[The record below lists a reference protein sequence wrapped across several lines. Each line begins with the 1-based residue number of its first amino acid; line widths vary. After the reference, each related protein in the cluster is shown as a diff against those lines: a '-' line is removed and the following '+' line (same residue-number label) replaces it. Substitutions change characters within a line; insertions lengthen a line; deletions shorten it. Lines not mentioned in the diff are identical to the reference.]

1 MRCNTLAFSPP
12 PSSSH
17 ALHPKSLTSPSPQAP
32 ANLSPKPPPH
42 PTPLPRPPGDL
53 RRHHRAHLPY
63 ISPIPPYISPTSAG
77 DLRRHPRAHRQP
89 GLSLGQ
95 VAAAPAADVRISPL
109 HSPGI
114 SPVSPSGKW
123 QQLQQQMCA
132 PPTPRPTASTTAHG
146 CNMVVARITSSRAV
160 AGATRSTARRTRTP
174 SKSSSARTATSMYS
188 SCRHCVHATIACACT
203 LRTLCTHAACT
214 LEATHMHMHVLAR
227 ARARNTQPRRA

>member
-1 MRCNTLAFSPP
+1 MVLRVRHRGVACNTWVVYCSSKSLSNPGACSFLVYTLAFSPP

-95 VAAAPAADVRISPL
+95 VAAAPAADVRTSPL
-109 HSPGI
+109 HLPMHL
-114 SPVSPSGKW
+114 PYLLPDVS
-123 QQLQQQMCA
+123 
-132 PPTPRPTASTTAHG
+132 
-146 CNMVVARITSSRAV
+146 
-160 AGATRSTARRTRTP
+160 
-174 SKSSSARTATSMYS
+174 
-188 SCRHCVHATIACACT
+188 
-203 LRTLCTHAACT
+203 
-214 LEATHMHMHVLAR
+214 
-227 ARARNTQPRRA
+227 